1 MRMQQNIQDSILLK
15 LLKEGNSE
23 AFTTV
28 YKKYRRLL
36 MATAVEML
44 KDRDKAQDLLQ
55 EFFMDFWQKKLFLK
69 IDARYQN
76 RDGDTIMKNYLFMCI
91 RNRCLN
97 VLARQKIFS
106 NDIPDEAFI
115 PKDPLESK
123 EIYFYVN
130 KALTGK
136 VPPKSSTAF
145 RLRHYDQKSHKEI
158 AAEMNISIQTVK
170 NQIGTAVKILR
181 GHFSPAIL

>member
-1 MRMQQNIQDSILLK
+1 MQENIQDSILLK
-15 LLKEGNSE
+15 LLREGNNE
-23 AFTTV
+23 AFTAV

-36 MATAVEML
+36 MSTAIDML

-55 EFFMDFWQKKLFLK
+55 EFFMDFWHKKLFLK
-69 IDARYQN
+69 IDDRYQN
-76 RDGDTIMKNYLFMCI
+76 RDGDTIMRNYLFMCI

-97 VLARQKIFS
+97 VIARQKTFS
-106 NDIPDEAFI
+106 NEIPDEAFV

-130 KALTGK
+130 RALTVK

-181 GHFSPAIL
+181 GHFSPAFL